1 MTHLGIFTG
10 QHNIPCPPD
19 PCPTLPQ
26 AILAGLSL
34 ALFVVGGLLLLAA
47 YSL

>member
-10 QHNIPCPPD
+10 QHNVPVAPD

-34 ALFVVGGLLLLAA
+34 ALFVVGGVAMLWGL
-47 YSL
+47 S

>member
-1 MTHLGIFTG
+1 MTNLGTFTG
-10 QHNIPCPPD
+10 QHNVQLPPD

-34 ALFVVGGLLLLAA
+34 ALFVVGGVLLMVGL
-47 YSL
+47 SL